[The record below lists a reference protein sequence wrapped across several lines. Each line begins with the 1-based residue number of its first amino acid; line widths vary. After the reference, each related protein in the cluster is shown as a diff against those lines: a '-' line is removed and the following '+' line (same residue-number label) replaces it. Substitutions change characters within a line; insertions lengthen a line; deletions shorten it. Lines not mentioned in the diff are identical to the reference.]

1 MIDKYPLVYLMLE
14 LPLFHPVV
22 FAEQYL
28 IEWGLYYEQR
38 FDTVYYTLEES
49 FAGYPFDFLSFEE
62 VNEKFIKPGFDNIIR
77 IKEYSEGDAYRIIS
91 EYLKVYDEAY
101 PSDLSHYLQMDYD
114 LVWRVVRE
122 IEGERK
128 VKEFIREQ
136 REKGETHFDLFQV
149 ADLLSDGPCIELE
162 DQDLA
167 HKILEKLR
175 KKEGD

>member
-28 IEWGLYYEQR
+28 TEWGLYYEQR
-38 FDTVYYTLEES
+38 FDTIYYTLEES
-49 FAGYPFDFLSFEE
+49 FAGYPFNFEE
-62 VNEKFIKPGFDNIIR
+62 IDQEFERPGFDNIIR
-77 IKEYSEGDAYRIIS
+77 VKEYSEGGAYRIVS
-91 EYLKVYDEAY
+91 EYLNIYGEAY

-114 LVWRVVRE
+114 LVWRIVRE
-122 IEGERK
+122 IEGEEK
-128 VKEFIREQ
+128 VKQFMRGLEA
-136 REKGETHFDLFQV
+136 KGETKFDLFQI
-149 ADLLSDGPCIELE
+149 ASLLSDGSCIELE